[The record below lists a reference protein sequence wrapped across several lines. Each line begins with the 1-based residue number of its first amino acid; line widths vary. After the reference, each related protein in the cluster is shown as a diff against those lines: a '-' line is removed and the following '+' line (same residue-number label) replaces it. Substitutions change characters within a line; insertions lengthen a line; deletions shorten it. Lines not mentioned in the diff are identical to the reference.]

1 MKNVLRYN
9 SIEEIRN
16 NVFGLHS
23 VIMSLVSLIL
33 IVAASTYTS
42 DFAITS
48 TITVASINFL
58 ISIGGVYT
66 TLKRK
71 KVLQIP
77 TILFQLVLVQFLFLT
92 SIEQTGVNQNVHFLF
107 IIITPLI
114 ISLFGIKTGIA
125 YGSSLIIIVFSRQ
138 YLYQNNLL
146 SFDEKI
152 NNQFFEIFIIVFL
165 LVYLF
170 VVFGYYAYTINR
182 YRYLN
187 KLLISRLDHAVK
199 LQDSKNIK
207 LSRKIKLL
215 NKYVINEAALI
226 VSAIS
231 QKTIPTDNAE
241 IHNAAQ
247 LDDIIENVDSSIRN
261 IDNELTLLNAKIDA
275 DK

>member
-1 MKNVLRYN
+1 
-9 SIEEIRN
+9 
-16 NVFGLHS
+16 
-23 VIMSLVSLIL
+23 MSLVSLIL

-48 TITVASINFL
+48 TITVASINFF

-92 SIEQTGVNQNVHFLF
+92 SIEQTGVNQNVLFLF

-138 YLYQNNLL
+138 YLYHNNLL
-146 SFDEKI
+146 SLDEKI